1 MIIKKLA
8 LAVLLGSL
16 GTSAYAAEDFQ
27 VEDIQIKGLQRVA
40 LGAAL
45 THIPFNVGDN
55 LNDFRV
61 SQSIKALYKS
71 GHFSDVVV
79 SRDENAVIYR
89 VRERATIS
97 AITFDGNKDLKDE
110 QLTESLD
117 SSDIR
122 VGETLDM
129 TVISGIEIGL
139 EDFYHSVGK
148 YNADVKAK
156 VTHLPRNR
164 VNIDFTFNEG
174 DAAAIEQINIV
185 GNEKFSDVE
194 LLERIELT
202 YDSPWWDFMA
212 QDRYQKQTLQGDM
225 ETIKSYYLDRG
236 YLQYKVD
243 STQVSMTPDKEAV
256 YITLNVTEGEL
267 YTVSEVDFIGDMAG
281 FEKTIRAITPIKT
294 DELYNGA
301 LVTYSEELV
310 SKFLGRYG
318 YAYPKVVTIPE
329 IDEENK
335 TVKLVLSVDPGKRV
349 YVNRINFKGNHVT
362 AEHVLRRE
370 MRQME
375 GAWLSN
381 NLVEGSKA
389 WLQRL
394 PYMETVEFET
404 NQLPGE
410 DDLVDIDFEVK
421 EQPSGSFTAGIGYG
435 STTQLSLNAGVQ
447 QNNFLGTGNRLGFSI
462 NTSSYSKSANVSYT
476 DPYFTVDGVSL
487 GGNIFYQEFDAGN
500 ANLVEYNNKTYGVG
514 MTLGF
519 PINEYVRLSF
529 GLGYKNNGITR
540 LETYEQIQKF
550 YEVYSDPNDPDG
562 GLSFENFDVSASLSR
577 STLNRGTFPTDGSQQ
592 SLSLKVTTPNSDVNY
607 FKVNLDTKWYFPLTR
622 DQRWTVLTKFQLG
635 YGNGYGTVE
644 GNDQVLPF
652 WENFRAGGSGTL
664 RGFESNIVGPRA
676 IYRRPTSIPG
686 TPDSVGFDVV
696 SPNGCCLGPDHD
708 FIQTSPRSVGG
719 NAIVIAGIELIVPT
733 PFLDEGFSNSV
744 RSSFFIDAGN
754 VWDTEFSLAD
764 YKDLAAIES
773 EKIADFSDVGRYR
786 ASAGLSVQWLS
797 PMGPMIFSFA
807 RTLKEEEGDDTEFF
821 SFNIGQ
827 TF

>member
-16 GTSAYAAEDFQ
+16 GTSVHAAEDFQ
-27 VEDIQIKGLQRVA
+27 VEDIQVKGLQRVA

-55 LNDFRV
+55 LNEFRV

-79 SRDENAVIYR
+79 SRDANTVIYR

-97 AITFDGNKDLKDE
+97 AITFDGNKDLKEE

-117 SSDIR
+117 GSDIR

-129 TVISGIEIGL
+129 TVISGIEVGL

-148 YNADVKAK
+148 YNADVKAN

-164 VNIDFTFNEG
+164 VNIDFVFKEG

-185 GNEKFSDVE
+185 GNEKFSDAE

-225 ETIKSYYLDRG
+225 ETIQSYYLDRG

-243 STQVSMTPDKEAV
+243 STQVSMTPNKEAV

-294 DELYNGA
+294 DALYNGA

-349 YVNRINFKGNHVT
+349 YVNRINFKGNNVT

-410 DDLVDIDFEVK
+410 DDLVDIDFTVK

-435 STTQLSLNAGVQ
+435 STTQLSLNAGIQ

-514 MTLGF
+514 LTLGF

-550 YEVYSDPNDPDG
+550 YELYSDPNDPDG
-562 GLSFENFDVSASLSR
+562 GLTFENFDINAAISR

-592 SLSLKVTTPNSDVNY
+592 SLSYKMTTPNSDVNY

-622 DQRWTVLTKFQLG
+622 DQRWTVLAKFQLG
-635 YGNGYGTVE
+635 YGNGYGSVD

-686 TPDSVGFDVV
+686 TPDSVG
-696 SPNGCCLGPDHD
+696 SGGGCCLGPDHD
-708 FIQTSPRSVGG
+708 FIQTSTRSVGG
-719 NAIVIAGIELIVPT
+719 NAIAIAGLELIVPT

-744 RSSFFIDAGN
+744 RSSIFIDAGN
-754 VWDTEFSLAD
+754 VWDTEFNLDDYAD
-764 YKDLAAIES
+764 LNSVES
-773 EKIADFSDVGRYR
+773 DKIADYSDVGRYR

-807 RTLKEEEGDDTEFF
+807 KTLKEEEGDDTEFF

>member
-16 GTSAYAAEDFQ
+16 GATAQAADDFQ
-27 VEDIQIKGLQRVA
+27 VEDIQVKGLQRVA

-55 LNDFRV
+55 LNEFRV

-79 SRDENAVIYR
+79 SRDANTVIYR

-97 AITFDGNKDLKDE
+97 AITFDGNKDLKEE

-117 SSDIR
+117 GSDIR

-129 TVISGIEIGL
+129 TVISGIEVGL

-148 YNADVKAK
+148 YNADVKAN

-164 VNIDFTFNEG
+164 VNIDFVFKEG

-185 GNEKFSDVE
+185 GNEKFSDAE

-225 ETIKSYYLDRG
+225 ETIQSYYLDRG

-281 FEKTIRAITPIKT
+281 FEKTIRAITPIQT
-294 DELYNGA
+294 DTLYNGA

-389 WLQRL
+389 WVQRL

-435 STTQLSLNAGVQ
+435 SQTQLSLNAGVQ

-462 NTSSYSKSANVSYT
+462 NTSSYSRSANISFT
-476 DPYFTVDGVSL
+476 DPYFTVDGISL

-500 ANLVEYNNKTYGVG
+500 ANLVEYNNKTYGAGV
-514 MTLGF
+514 TLGF

-540 LETYEQIQKF
+540 LETYEQIQQF
-550 YEVYSDPNDPDG
+550 YELYSDPNDPDG
-562 GLSFENFDVSASLSR
+562 GLSFESFDINAAISR

-592 SLSLKVTTPNSDVNY
+592 SLSYKMTTPNSDVNY
-607 FKVNLDTKWYFPLTR
+607 FKINLDTKWYFPLTR
-622 DQRWTVLTKFQLG
+622 DQRWTVLAKFQLG
-635 YGNGYGTVE
+635 YGNGYGSVE
-644 GNDQVLPF
+644 GNDQILPF

-676 IYRRPTSIPG
+676 IYRRSTTIPG
-686 TPDSVGFDVV
+686 TPDAVG
-696 SPNGCCLGPDHD
+696 SAGGCCLGPDHD
-708 FIQTSPRSVGG
+708 FIQTSRRSVGG
-719 NAIVIAGIELIVPT
+719 NAIAIAGVELIVPT

-744 RSSFFIDAGN
+744 RSSIFVDAGN
-754 VWDTEFSLAD
+754 VWDTEFSLSD
-764 YKDLAAIES
+764 YKDLNGVEFD
-773 EKIADFSDVGRYR
+773 KIADYSDVGRYR

-807 RTLKEEEGDDTEFF
+807 KTLKEEEGDDTEFF

>member
-562 GLSFENFDVSASLSR
+562 GLSFENFDVSASISR
-577 STLNRGTFPTDGSQQ
+577 STLNRGTFPTAGSQQ
-592 SLSLKVTTPNSDVNY
+592 SLSFKVTTPNSDVNY
-607 FKVNLDTKWYFPLTR
+607 FKLNLDTKWYFPLTR

>member
-1 MIIKKLA
+1 MIIKKIA

-16 GTSAYAAEDFQ
+16 GTSVQAADDFQ
-27 VEDIQIKGLQRVA
+27 VEDIQVKGLQRVA

-55 LNDFRV
+55 LNEFRV

-79 SRDENAVIYR
+79 SRDDNTIIYR

-97 AITFDGNKDLKDE
+97 GITFDGNKDLKDE

-117 SSDIR
+117 SSNIR

-129 TVISGIEIGL
+129 TVISGIEVGL

-164 VNIDFTFNEG
+164 VNIDFAFNEG
-174 DAAAIEQINIV
+174 DAAAIKQINIV
-185 GNEKFSDVE
+185 GNEKFSDAE
-194 LLERIELT
+194 LLKRIELT

-225 ETIKSYYLDRG
+225 ETIQSHYLDRG

-243 STQVSMTPDKEAV
+243 STQVSMTPNKEAV
-256 YITLNVTEGEL
+256 YITLNVTEGEV

-410 DDLVDIDFEVK
+410 DDLVNIDFTVK

-435 STTQLSLNAGVQ
+435 SQTQLSLNAGIQ

-462 NTSSYSKSANVSYT
+462 NTSSYSKSANISYT

-529 GLGYKNNGITR
+529 GAGYKNNGITR

-550 YEVYSDPNDPDG
+550 YELYSDPNDPDG
-562 GLSFENFDVSASLSR
+562 GLSFENFDLNAAISR

-592 SLSLKVTTPNSDVNY
+592 SLSYKMTTPNSDVNY
-607 FKVNLDTKWYFPLTR
+607 FKINLDTKWYFPLTR
-622 DQRWTVLTKFQLG
+622 DQRWTVLAKFQLG

-686 TPDSVGFDVV
+686 TPDSVGLDLV
-696 SPNGCCLGPDHD
+696 SSGGCCLGPDHD
-708 FIQTSPRSVGG
+708 FIQTSRRSVGG
-719 NAIVIAGIELIVPT
+719 NAIAIAGVELIVPT

-744 RSSFFIDAGN
+744 RTSIFVDAGN
-754 VWDTEFSLAD
+754 VWDTEFNLAD
-764 YKDLAAIES
+764 FKDLATVES
-773 EKIADFSDVGRYR
+773 AKIADYSDPGRYR

>member
-16 GTSAYAAEDFQ
+16 GTSAHAADDFQ
-27 VEDIQIKGLQRVA
+27 VEDIQVKGLQRVA

-55 LNDFRV
+55 LNEFRV

-71 GHFSDVVV
+71 GHFSDIVV
-79 SRDENAVIYR
+79 SRDANTVIYR

-97 AITFDGNKDLKDE
+97 AITFDGNKDLKEE

-129 TVISGIEIGL
+129 TVISGIEVGL

-148 YNADVKAK
+148 YNADVKAN

-164 VNIDFTFNEG
+164 VNIDFVFKEG

-185 GNEKFSDVE
+185 GNEKFSDAE

-243 STQVSMTPDKEAV
+243 STQVSMTPNKEAV
-256 YITLNVTEGEL
+256 YITLNVTEGEV

-281 FEKTIRAITPIKT
+281 FDKTIRAITPIRT

-335 TVKLVLSVDPGKRV
+335 TVKLVLSIDPGKRV
-349 YVNRINFKGNHVT
+349 YVNRINFKGNNVT

-381 NLVEGSKA
+381 SLVEGSKA

-410 DDLVDIDFEVK
+410 DDLVNIDFEVK

-435 STTQLSLNAGVQ
+435 SQTQLSLNAGIQ

-462 NTSSYSKSANVSYT
+462 NTSSYSKSANVSFT

-500 ANLVEYNNKTYGVG
+500 ANLVEYNNKTYGAG
-514 MTLGF
+514 LTLGF
-519 PINEYVRLSF
+519 PVNEYVRLSF
-529 GLGYKNNGITR
+529 GVGYKNNGITR

-550 YEVYSDPNDPDG
+550 YELYSDPNDPDG
-562 GLSFENFDVSASLSR
+562 GLSFENFDLNAAIMR

-592 SLSLKVTTPNSDVNY
+592 SLSYKMTTPNSDVNY

-622 DQRWTVLTKFQLG
+622 DQRWTVLAKFQLG
-635 YGNGYGTVE
+635 YGNGYGSVE

-664 RGFESNIVGPRA
+664 RGFEANIVGPRA

-686 TPDSVGFDVV
+686 TPDSVGAGG
-696 SPNGCCLGPDHD
+696 GCCLGPDHD
-708 FIQTSPRSVGG
+708 FIQTSRRSVGG
-719 NAIVIAGIELIVPT
+719 NAIAIAGLELIVPT

-744 RSSFFIDAGN
+744 RSSIFIDAGN
-754 VWDTEFSLAD
+754 VWDTEFNLDD
-764 YKDLAAIES
+764 YKDLNSVER
-773 EKIADFSDVGRYR
+773 EKIADYSDAGRYR
-786 ASAGLSVQWLS
+786 ASAGLSVQWIS

-807 RTLKEEEGDDTEFF
+807 KTLKEVEGDDTEFF